1 MYKSDGLEKVE
12 DRFTVNSESFVL
24 LLDYLINKMLMN
36 DAYSIFFRN
45 KNLLQKDKREY
56 YENIF
61 K

>member
-36 DAYSIFFRN
+36 DAYSVFFRN
-45 KNLLQKDKREY
+45 KNLL
-56 YENIF
+56 
-61 K
+61 